1 MNNVNVKILNKE
13 FFDEYGL
20 PVYATPESAG
30 MDIRACIQESIMIPA
45 MSNER
50 VLVGTGLAI
59 DLDDPKCMW
68 VLLPKSGLG
77 HKKGLVL
84 GNLVGVV
91 DSDYHLEV
99 FVSCWNSGPQ
109 QVIINRGDFICQAV
123 LIPVLRVKW
132 NVVTEF
138 DRTVDRVGGFG
149 STGKR

>member
-1 MNNVNVKILNKE
+1 
-13 FFDEYGL
+13 
-20 PVYATPESAG
+20 
-30 MDIRACIQESIMIPA
+30 

-59 DLDDPKCMW
+59 DLDDPNCMW
-68 VLLPKSGLG
+68 TLLPKSGLG

-99 FVSCWNSGPQ
+99 FVSCWNSGPSH
-109 QVIINRGDFICQAV
+109 VTINRGDFICQAV
-123 LIPVLRVKW
+123 LVPVLRVVW
-132 NVVTEF
+132 NEVLEF
-138 DRTVDRVGGFG
+138 DRTVSRVGGFG